1 MSALVIVWIPTHI
14 WSLAVFSRADYEA
27 ARIPMLPVVF
37 GERVASVCI
46 AATSALL
53 AVFSVAIFLFTT
65 VSVFYAVSAAMLG
78 AVVLGFS
85 AKLAMDR
92 DRKAA
97 WTLFK
102 ITSPYLAVIFL
113 VLGVTVWL

>member
-1 MSALVIVWIPTHI
+1 MSALVMIWIPTHI

-37 GERVASVCI
+37 GEKVASVCI

-53 AVFSVAIFLFTT
+53 AVFSIAVFLFTT
-65 VSVFYAVSAAMLG
+65 INVFYVVSAATLG
-78 AVVLGFS
+78 ATVLGYS
-85 AKLAMDR
+85 AKLALDR
-92 DRKAA
+92 DRKSA

-102 ITSPYLAVIFL
+102 ITSPYLALIFL
-113 VLGVTVWL
+113 VLGVTIWF